1 MSDDRSGE
9 ESVWTGFN
17 WTRERYEEL
26 IARVTPGY
34 HEQGGLIADLLE
46 PVTARWRQGPF
57 RVLDLGAGTGSL
69 SRSLLTAFPEAE
81 VTALDVSAVML
92 AECRQFLA
100 SFGARAQV
108 VEGDFSKQELGSGYR
123 AVVSRLAIH
132 HLRDVE
138 KRALYRRVFEALIP
152 GGVFVDSDLIVGET
166 EAETRVM
173 LAEWRAYMAGRGDDP
188 DEWQEWLVGDDDY
201 PATERE
207 RHDGLEATGFVE
219 VRTVWKH
226 TNFAVVSA
234 LKPS

>member
-34 HEQGGLIADLLE
+34 HEQGGLIADLLK
-46 PVTARWRQGPF
+46 PVAARWRQGPF
-57 RVLDLGAGTGSL
+57 RILDLGTGTGSL
-69 SRSLLTAFPEAE
+69 SRSLLSAFPEAE

-92 AECRQFLA
+92 AECRQVLA

-138 KRALYRRVFEALIP
+138 KRALYRRVCRS
-152 GGVFVDSDLIVGET
+152 GSWVT
-166 EAETRVM
+166 TTTRLPNASATTVS
-173 LAEWRAYMAGRGDDP
+173 RRRGSSKCARCGSTRISLSSP
-188 DEWQEWLVGDDDY
+188 
-201 PATERE
+201 R
-207 RHDGLEATGFVE
+207 
-219 VRTVWKH
+219 
-226 TNFAVVSA
+226 
-234 LKPS
+234 